1 MAIRRK
7 SSTAEAERPEQ
18 DPGKTL
24 NRRQRVAQPGE
35 ADRGGNGGAQQSTSG
50 ANGNTRPATPEP
62 QPNGPVAV
70 VAQNRNAAELE
81 GRIRRRAY
89 EIYEARG
96 RKDGRADEDWLL
108 AEEEITGITGGG

>member
-18 DPGKTL
+18 EPGASS
-24 NRRQRVAQPGE
+24 NRPRPIAQPGE
-35 ADRGGNGGAQQSTSG
+35 AERGGGAQQSAAGVDANARPG
-50 ANGNTRPATPEP
+50 APEP
-62 QPNGPVAV
+62 RPNGPVGV
-70 VAQNRNAAELE
+70 EPMAQNRNAAELE
-81 GRIRRRAY
+81 DRIRQRAY

-96 RKDGRADEDWLL
+96 RQDGRADEDWLL